1 MRAWTLCVHGPIQR
15 NRVCRVCTWT
25 VRVAQRS
32 VVQYLRVIR
41 SQQEALSRLW
51 TRVDN
56 DRVLVA
62 ARMRHNEAI
71 KKSEEVDALMR
82 ASNAGGSAPQREPI
96 ASRRKCVA
104 VWCAYPRAG
113 AP

>member
-1 MRAWTLCVHGPIQR
+1 M
-15 NRVCRVCTWT
+15 WT

-82 ASNAGGSAPQREPI
+82 ASNAGGSVPQREPI

-104 VWCAYPRAG
+104 VCLPTCRCTVTTRVGVRACSRRAG
-113 AP
+113 YSQGP